1 MTFSG
6 GLSAF
11 VLHNLCV
18 NLCLSVCAS
27 VLVCLPEQNQTKVL
41 GEEKSLYL
49 VYAKK
54 KKLV

>member
-11 VLHNLCV
+11 VLLNLCV

-27 VLVCLPEQNQTKVL
+27 VLVCLREQNQTKVL